1 MDLLPLP
8 GDASL
13 AGIGDGQAGPVAP
26 VPRGPG
32 PGGAP
37 QGEEAEAA
45 RRKGLEAANR
55 RQRGK
60 AEEALLEALRRLQA
74 RGEVSSPPPFP
85 GPSRGLTGGC
95 RGPYGRGS
103 DPGPRF
109 GVPGY
114 PGRIP
119 FHPREASLPPP
130 LLAGFMR
137 RGLEIPRNSMRA
149 SPRSG
154 PLLCAKV
161 NFREGGK
168 HLSETTR
175 TKRGASPKGTC
186 RRASRA
192 SPSTRPW
199 GRALRSGCGRG

>member
-1 MDLLPLP
+1 MDLPPLP

-26 VPRGPG
+26 GPRGPG

-37 QGEEAEAA
+37 QGEEVVVA
-45 RRKGLEAANR
+45 RRRGLEAANR
-55 RQRGK
+55 KRRGK

-74 RGEVSSPPPFP
+74 RGEGASPPPFP

-119 FHPREASLPPP
+119 FHPREVFFPPP
-130 LLAGFMR
+130 LLAGFMQ
-137 RGLEIPRNSMRA
+137 GAPGIHRNSMRA
-149 SPRSG
+149 DPRAKPFRG
-154 PLLCAKV
+154 LPL
-161 NFREGGK
+161 REGE
-168 HLSETTR
+168 LSR
-175 TKRGASPKGTC
+175 RWGAS
-186 RRASRA
+186 ALS
-192 SPSTRPW
+192 SPSRTME
-199 GRALRSGCGRG
+199 A

>member
-37 QGEEAEAA
+37 QGEEVVVA
-45 RRKGLEAANR
+45 RRRGLEAANR

-85 GPSRGLTGGC
+85 GPSRGFTGGC
-95 RGPYGRGS
+95 RGLYGRGS

-119 FHPREASLPPP
+119 FHPREASLPH
-130 LLAGFMR
+130 
-137 RGLEIPRNSMRA
+137 A
-149 SPRSG
+149 SPCG
-154 PLLCAKV
+154 VYAVIPGDPPQL
-161 NFREGGK
+161 
-168 HLSETTR
+168 H
-175 TKRGASPKGTC
+175 
-186 RRASRA
+186 ASRPPRQA
-192 SPSTRPW
+192 LPGPSPARRRSFAQMGDLRP
-199 GRALRSGCGRG
+199 LRTFPLPWERRCYRR